1 MKKTSLSGTPS
12 DWMSSLPNQ
21 PVWDSLA
28 NKLFPTNL
36 MTALYWANWLRTHS
50 GDLVSAVSRGVSYF
64 LNGVDLTGD
73 SNLDLDAKDHYI
85 DLLEDKHQI
94 LQQLLTIGL
103 NLQFYGNSFTSAI
116 RPVTRVIV
124 CPKCETMRYLSSLE
138 RGVDY
143 DYKKSEFT
151 SKCACGYSGKFK
163 NKAFAD
169 KSSTRGLRLV
179 HWNPLNINLDH
190 CHITGEERIVYT
202 PDEHDK
208 SFIENEDESVALET
222 LPDTILQAFADDME
236 IVFKDQGCLHL
247 SLPADA
253 MNSSEMGGWGVPAFL
268 PCFKYVVMMMLLEC
282 QTEASVKDYILPIR
296 LLFPDPAISRG
307 GSDPM
312 AMSTNVMHM
321 AQFRSDVERALKN
334 QSMKKSSWHLI
345 PSAVQQIQL
354 GGDGKGLVPVEL
366 LNWCTDQI
374 LNSWCIPA
382 EFTRTSLL
390 SASSNP
396 PSFKLFEQF
405 WERPVSLLD
414 RALNWY
420 LDQCKQLLAWPA
432 FTGRLLRQ
440 SIVSDPGRQQLMFNL
455 QQAGSISM
463 TTLLKS
469 INIDPKQENKRLL
482 EDQIK
487 SQKLQMEIE
496 NRLNKLGMLNS
507 VYAQQTDMN
516 MQNAMA
522 AASGQGGAPQGGA
535 PAPQGAP
542 AGAPPMQGGAPAPG
556 MPPMDPIMAIQNLQ
570 TVVAPNNATP
580 DQLQA
585 DAQTVASILMSTPIG
600 APRNRIYSMVKQLNP
615 TLYDVS
621 KSVLQQ
627 IEQQARQ
634 QGLEAARQGGM

>member
-1 MKKTSLSGTPS
+1 MNKKSLTSNPS
-12 DWMSSLPNQ
+12 NWMNALPYQ
-21 PVWDSLA
+21 PIWDSLA
-28 NKLFPTNL
+28 NKLFPDNL
-36 MTALYWANWLRTHS
+36 LTAFYWANWLRTHS

-85 DLLEDKHQI
+85 DLLEDEHQI

-103 NLQFYGNSFTSAI
+103 NLQFNGNSFTSAI
-116 RPVTRVIV
+116 RPVSRVII
-124 CPKCETMRYLSSLE
+124 CPKCETVRYLSSME

-143 DYKKSEFT
+143 DYTKGKFT
-151 SKCACGYSGKFK
+151 SKCACGFSGEFK
-163 NKAFAD
+163 TKSYAN
-169 KSSTRGLRLV
+169 KSSSSGLRLV
-179 HWNPLNINLDH
+179 HWNPLNINIDH
-190 CHITGEERIVYT
+190 CHITGQERIVYT

-208 SFIENEDESVALET
+208 SFLDNDDESIALET
-222 LPDTILQAFADDME
+222 LPDTILEAFSDDME

-253 MNSSEMGGWGVPAFL
+253 MNASEMGGWGVPAFL

-296 LLFPDPAISRG
+296 LLFPDPSISRG

-312 AMSTNVMHM
+312 AMSTNVLHM
-321 AQFRSDVERALKN
+321 AQFKQAVEGALKN
-334 QSMKKSSWHLI
+334 QAMKKSSWHLI

-374 LNSWCIPA
+374 LNAWCIPA

-390 SASSNP
+390 SAGSNP
-396 PSFKLFEQF
+396 PAFKLFEQF

-420 LDQCKQLLAWPA
+420 LDQCRQLLAWPS
-432 FTGRLLRQ
+432 FTGKLVRQ
-440 SIVSDPGRQQLMFNL
+440 SITSDPGRQQLMFSL

-469 INIDPKQENKRLL
+469 MNIDPKQENKRLL

-487 SQKLQMEIE
+487 QQKLQIEIE
-496 NRLNKLGMLNS
+496 NRLSKLGMLNS
-507 VYAQQTDMN
+507 VYAQQADMN

-522 AASGQGGAPQGGA
+522 AASGQGGAPQGDPNA
-535 PAPQGAP
+535 M
-542 AGAPPMQGGAPAPG
+542 PPQGGAPAPDG
-556 MPPMDPIMAIQNLQ
+556 MPPAPGMGGGDPIMTIQNLQ

-585 DAQTVASILMSTPIG
+585 DAQTVATILMSTPIG

-615 TLYDVS
+615 TLYDIS

>member
-1 MKKTSLSGTPS
+1 MNKKSLVSTPS
-12 DWMSSLPNQ
+12 NWMNSLPNQ
-21 PVWDSLA
+21 PIWDSLA
-28 NKLFPTNL
+28 NKLFPENL
-36 MTALYWANWLRTHS
+36 LTSLYWANWLRTHS

-73 SNLDLDAKDHYI
+73 SNLDLDAKDYYI
-85 DLLEDKHQI
+85 DMLEDKHQI

-116 RPVTRVIV
+116 RPVSRVII
-124 CPKCETMRYLSSLE
+124 CPRCETMRYLASME

-143 DYKKSEFT
+143 DYSKNEFK
-151 SKCACGYSGKFK
+151 SKCACGFSGKFK
-163 NKAFAD
+163 TKAFAD
-169 KSSTRGLRLV
+169 RSSTKALKLV

-202 PDEHDK
+202 PDAHDK
-208 SFIENEDESVALET
+208 SFLDSEDESVALET
-222 LPDTILQAFADDME
+222 LPDTILDAFADDME

-247 SLPADA
+247 ALPADA

-296 LLFPDPAISRG
+296 LLFPDPSISRG

-312 AMSTNVMHM
+312 GMSTNVMHM
-321 AQFRSDVERALKN
+321 AKFRQDIEKALRN
-334 QSMKKSSWHLI
+334 QSMKKSSWHLV

-374 LNSWCIPA
+374 LNAWCIPA

-390 SASSNP
+390 SAASNP

-420 LDQCKQLLAWPA
+420 LDQCKQLLAWPS
-432 FTGRLLRQ
+432 FTGKLLRQ
-440 SIVSDPGRQQLMFNL
+440 SIVSDPGRQQLMFSL
-455 QQAGSISM
+455 QQAGSVSM

-469 INIDPKQENKRLL
+469 MNIDPRQESKRLL

-487 SQKLQMEIE
+487 QQKLQLEIE

-507 VYAQQTDMN
+507 VYAQQNDMN

-522 AASGQGGAPQGGA
+522 VAQGQGGDPNVAP
-535 PAPQGAP
+535 PQGAP
-542 AGAPPMQGGAPAPG
+542 VPQGGQGVPPPPGAGA
-556 MPPMDPIMAIQNLQ
+556 DPIMTIQNLQ
-570 TVVAPNNATP
+570 TVVAPTTATP

-615 TLYDVS
+615 TLYDIS

-627 IEQQARQ
+627 IEQQAKQ